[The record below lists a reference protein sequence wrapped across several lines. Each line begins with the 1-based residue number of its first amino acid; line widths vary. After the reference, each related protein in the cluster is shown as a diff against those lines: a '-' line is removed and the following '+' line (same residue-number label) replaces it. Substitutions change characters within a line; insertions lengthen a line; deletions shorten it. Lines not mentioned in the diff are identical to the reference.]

1 MLDIS
6 YIRNNSLALKQNI
19 TNRNLSG
26 DMYDVDAFLAVDKK
40 RSELIAHI
48 DSLRAKRNEKSCITS
63 RPSESDVLEGKRLKE
78 EIKNAEATLSEI
90 QSTWQQHMDWFPN
103 VVSEHMPVGK
113 DESGNQEIKIWGEKK
128 KFNFDAQSHIDIGE
142 RLDIIDVSKSGDIS
156 GSRFYFLKKDAA
168 LLHWGLMSFVIKKL
182 TQKGFELMIPPVIVK
197 SRPLYGTGY
206 FPAEQSQIYELTQ
219 GEALEDEQR
228 RYLVGTSEQ
237 AIVSYHMDEILA
249 IEKFPIKYAGVST
262 CFRSEAGSWGKDVK
276 GIKRVHQF
284 DKVEMIY
291 ITTPQTSQAFMAE
304 ALAIEEE
311 ILQELGLTYH
321 VLEMCTGDVGL
332 PTFRKWD
339 VEVWLPSQQTWM
351 ETHSNS
357 DLASYHTRRLNIRY
371 KNEQGETVYPH
382 TVSATAI
389 TNTRPIAAILDTYQ
403 QEDGSVLVPEVL
415 REWVG
420 KDVISSSNQ

>member
-1 MLDIS
+1 
-6 YIRNNSLALKQNI
+6 
-19 TNRNLSG
+19 
-26 DMYDVDAFLAVDKK
+26 
-40 RSELIAHI
+40 
-48 DSLRAKRNEKSCITS
+48 
-63 RPSESDVLEGKRLKE
+63 
-78 EIKNAEATLSEI
+78 
-90 QSTWQQHMDWFPN
+90 
-103 VVSEHMPVGK
+103 
-113 DESGNQEIKIWGEKK
+113 
-128 KFNFDAQSHIDIGE
+128 
-142 RLDIIDVSKSGDIS
+142 
-156 GSRFYFLKKDAA
+156 
-168 LLHWGLMSFVIKKL
+168 MSFVIKKL